1 MKCIA
6 EYHTH
11 TKYSDGKSTMEENV
25 LFARKIGLRKIGI
38 SDHGYMHKGFGV
50 KYRDYPKM
58 KDEIERLREKY
69 QDIKIF
75 LGVEANVLDDRG
87 NIDVD
92 DYIRNYVDYVMA
104 GYHFGSMPPNM
115 RGLKNH
121 VRNFIKPLKPR
132 EMDYNTRALV
142 NAMRDNQIFILTHP
156 GDKGDVYIEEVAKM
170 AEKTSTVLEINAH
183 HDHLSKDQIDKIK
196 HMDIKFV
203 IGSYAHHHTHI
214 GTTQPALSRA
224 HSAGLSKKQI
234 INVI

>member
-25 LFARKIGLRKIGI
+25 IFARKIGLKKIGI

-50 KYRDYPKM
+50 KYKDYPKM
-58 KDEIERLREKY
+58 KSEVERLREKY

-75 LGVEANVLDDRG
+75 LGVEANILDDKG

-104 GYHFGSMPPNM
+104 GYHFGSMPPNF
-115 RGLKNH
+115 RGLTNH
-121 VRNFIKPLKPR
+121 VRNFIKPLKLK
-132 EMDYNTRALV
+132 EVDYNTRALV
-142 NAMRDNQIFILTHP
+142 NAMKENKIFILTHP
-156 GDKGDVYIEEVAKM
+156 GDKGDVDIEEVAKM
-170 AEKTSTVLEINAH
+170 AEKTKTVMEINAH
-183 HDHLSKDQIDKIK
+183 HEHLSKEQILKIK
-196 HMDIKFV
+196 HLDIKFS
-203 IGSYAHHHTHI
+203 IGADAHHYTHI
-214 GTTQPALSRA
+214 GMTEKALNRA
-224 HSAGLSKKQI
+224 ISSGLDKDRI

>member
-25 LFARKIGLRKIGI
+25 IFARKIGLKKIGI

-50 KYRDYPKM
+50 KYKDYPKM
-58 KDEIERLREKY
+58 KAEVEMLREKY

-75 LGVEANVLDDRG
+75 LGVEANILDDKG

-104 GYHFGSMPPNM
+104 GYHFGSMPPDL
-115 RGLKNH
+115 RGLTNH
-121 VRNFIKPLKPR
+121 IRNFIKPLKPK
-132 EMDYNTRALV
+132 EVDYNTRALV

-156 GDKGDVYIEEVAKM
+156 GDKGDVDIEEVAKM
-170 AEKTSTVLEINAH
+170 AEKTQTVMEINAH
-183 HDHLSKDQIDKIK
+183 HEHLSKEQILKIK
-196 HMDIKFV
+196 YLDIKFS
-203 IGSYAHHHTHI
+203 IGSDAHHNTHI
-214 GTTQPALSRA
+214 AMTEKALNRA
-224 HSAGLSKKQI
+224 HSAGLSKNRI